1 LQNEKKHVESWYVVL
16 CRTMQGPKTS
26 ARRQEKPKGEAL
38 HLSISSSILGSLHS
52 SMGQSNWLI
61 AKKSSWTYE
70 APPTN

>member
-1 LQNEKKHVESWYVVL
+1 
-16 CRTMQGPKTS
+16 MQGPKTS